1 MNGHDET
8 RQPERIESEIEQTR
22 AEVSSTIDAIQRKLT
37 PGQLMDQA
45 VDYLRTSAPADFGTN
60 LSRSIR
66 DNPLPV
72 ALIGVGVAW
81 LMMSGQQGGMRR
93 FERDDTQYG
102 GALPEASGSE
112 GGVHRATAAVGE
124 AGRRVKDKLSEV
136 TSRAGDMMSSA
147 RERVAGTGSDARAR
161 MSELSGRTRDQVDRA
176 RGAMSHM
183 LEAQPLVIGA
193 FGLAIGA
200 ALGASLPPTRREDE
214 WMGEARD
221 DLVQG
226 ARQAVQEQADAV
238 QDSVQRVA
246 ETARQ
251 ETSRRAEDAAMSSPP
266 AGQDIS
272 QHDRAGYPEPG
283 GQRGGEEPPQVLRP
297 QPSNRPGRRM

>member
-45 VDYLRTSAPADFGTN
+45 VDYLRTSAPADFGNN

-66 DNPLPV
+66 ENPLPV

-81 LMMSGQQGGMRR
+81 LMMSGQQGGTRR
-93 FERDDTQYG
+93 FARNGQYG
-102 GALPEASGSE
+102 GAMPAAPASGE
-112 GGVHRATAAVGE
+112 GGVHRATAAVGD
-124 AGRRVKDKLSEV
+124 AGRKVKDKLSEV

-147 RERVAGTGSDARAR
+147 RERVAGAGSDARAR
-161 MSELSGRTRDQVDRA
+161 MSELGGRTREQVDRA
-176 RGAMSHM
+176 RGTMSHM
-183 LEAQPLVIGA
+183 LEAQPLVMGA
-193 FGLAIGA
+193 FGIALGA

-214 WMGEARD
+214 LMGGARD
-221 DLVQG
+221 DVVQG

-251 ETSRRAEDAAMSSPP
+251 ETSRRAEDAGMSSPP
-266 AGQDIS
+266 GGQDAAL
-272 QHDRAGYPEPG
+272 HDRAAYPEPG
-283 GQRGGEEPPQVLRP
+283 GQQGGEEPLKVLRP
-297 QPSNRPGRRM
+297 QPSDRHGRPM

>member
-1 MNGHDET
+1 
-8 RQPERIESEIEQTR
+8 
-22 AEVSSTIDAIQRKLT
+22 
-37 PGQLMDQA
+37 MDQA

-66 DNPLPV
+66 ENPLPV

-93 FERDDTQYG
+93 FERAEQYG
-102 GALPEASGSE
+102 GALPEISGSE

-124 AGRRVKDKLSEV
+124 AGRKVKDKLSEV

-147 RERVAGTGSDARAR
+147 RERVADTGSDARAR

-183 LEAQPLVIGA
+183 LEVQPLVIGA

-200 ALGASLPPTRREDE
+200 ALGAGLPPTRREDE
-214 WMGEARD
+214 WLGEARD
-221 DLVQG
+221 DLVHG
-226 ARQAVQEQADAV
+226 ARRAVQEQADAV

-251 ETSRRAEDAAMSSPP
+251 ETSRRAEDAVVSSPP
-266 AGQDIS
+266 GDRDVA

-283 GQRGGEEPPQVLRP
+283 GQQGGEEPPKVLRP
-297 QPSNRPGRRM
+297 QPSNRPGPRM